1 MKKIG
6 IIGQG
11 FVGTAVREKLREDFQ
26 VLAYDKYNESVSST
40 YYQESETLTNNSIDF
55 LVQECDIIFVCVPT
69 PMFPD
74 GECDIRIVKS
84 VIEELSESCSKLN
97 RSITSIVKSTV
108 PPGTIESL
116 NQMSDRVEVMFS
128 PEFLTEANAIS
139 DFKNQNRIVLGIDR
153 LEYQEPVINIFKKSF
168 PEANLIVIRSKEAEM
183 VKYTTNLF
191 LATKVSF
198 FNDIYSICEKL
209 NIEYDYVIQAT
220 LHDPRIGKSHYRVPG
235 PDGDR
240 GFGGHCFPKDIN
252 AILYIAQSLSIP
264 VPTIAGAHITNQIVR
279 KNRDWEEMTGRA
291 VSNREDR
298 EIDVDTDMAGEFVK
312 VD

>member
-1 MKKIG
+1 MKNIG
-6 IIGQG
+6 IVGQG
-11 FVGTAVREKLREDFQ
+11 FVGSAVKEKFRENFQ
-26 VLAYDKYNESVSST
+26 VLAYDKYNESASST
-40 YYQESETLTNNSIDF
+40 YFQNTETSSNNSIES

-84 VIEELSESCSKLN
+84 VIEDLASQCSIQG
-97 RSITSIVKSTV
+97 RSITAIVKSTV

-116 NQMSDRVEVMFS
+116 NKISDLVEVMFS

-168 PEANLIVIRSKEAEM
+168 PSANLIVIRSKEAEM

-209 NIEYDYVIQAT
+209 NISYDYVIYAT
-220 LHDPRIGKSHYRVPG
+220 MQDPRIGKSHYKVPG

-252 AILYIAQSLSIP
+252 AILYLSQSMSIP
-264 VPTIAGAHITNQIVR
+264 IPTIAGAHITNQIVR

-291 VSNREDR
+291 VSEREDSS
-298 EIDVDTDMAGEFVK
+298 IDIK
-312 VD
+312 PN

>member
-11 FVGTAVREKLREDFQ
+11 FVGTAVREKLRENFQ

-40 YYQESETLTNNSIDF
+40 YYRESETLTNNSIDF

-84 VIEELSESCSKLN
+84 VIEELSESCLKLN

-153 LEYQEPVINIFKKSF
+153 LEYQEPVVNIFKKSF

-209 NIEYDYVIQAT
+209 NIDYDYVIQAT